1 MADLMRGARNKIVD
15 DIMSEKVDIDLS
27 EDKGAQS
34 WEGAGG
40 YSYEILAPGQ
50 IKVTGSSDSK
60 TLKGGKSVVVTDPS
74 MVRAIMSERDM
85 TDVMETERTPEAQE
99 MNLASKMAG
108 AVAPERASV
117 KMTDPG
123 DKSPGEAPLYPT
135 AASLREMMQGGL
147 GDPSPTGGDF
157 ASLYSDAERQE
168 MMQGGKG
175 ISSPEGVMTGAGP
188 AQEVPEQGLLGE
200 ASSYLSGLMAK
211 AQEAGDVASFQKIS
225 KLVAQM
231 MKGQ

>member
-15 DIMSEKVDIDLS
+15 DIMSEKVDIDLT

-34 WEGAGG
+34 WEGGGG
-40 YSYEILAPGQ
+40 YSYEILSPGQ
-50 IKVTGSSDSK
+50 IKVTGSSDSN

-74 MVRAIMSERDM
+74 MVRNIMSERDM
-85 TDVMETERTPEAQE
+85 TNVMETERTPGPREALISDMKSTTE
-99 MNLASKMAG
+99 SLR
-108 AVAPERASV
+108 PERTSV

-123 DKSPGEAPLYPT
+123 DKSPGPS
-135 AASLREMMQGGL
+135 AAALRKMMQGASMEVGEQATE
-147 GDPSPTGGDF
+147 GAMEGMQPPSIAMETEEEFNRRLDKQYP
-157 ASLYSDAERQE
+157 DA
-168 MMQGGKG
+168 
-175 ISSPEGVMTGAGP
+175 
-188 AQEVPEQGLLGE
+188 PEQGLIGE